1 MMVKKK
7 QKVKI
12 SDKGQIIW
20 NNFYWKILTMTHRMI
35 KNYKTAAD
43 NIIQFVIF
51 NGKISHRIVRTD
63 SVTDNAVLVPEIQ
76 EKWW

>member
-1 MMVKKK
+1 
-7 QKVKI
+7 
-12 SDKGQIIW
+12 
-20 NNFYWKILTMTHRMI
+20 MTHRMI

-76 EKWW
+76 EK